1 MDNLP
6 NALSAVTGLAV
17 TLFVSVTVWITLL
30 AGLYQLIRDEIRQVQ
45 MMPRRLTQERYSQ

>member
-6 NALSAVTGLAV
+6 NALSDVAGLAV
-17 TLFVSVTVWITLL
+17 TLFVSITVWLTLL

-45 MMPRRLTQERYSQ
+45 VMPRRLVQKGYSQ